1 MKIIGLVVFAL
12 STFFSIGQKSYYF
25 SDPLPPKG
33 KNDYE
38 IPKQF
43 YGTYS
48 SGNAA
53 RSYIVGPNG
62 IVILSTSISSINR
75 KTIRESSKYDVR
87 NGYIFGVVE
96 GDSVPCFLEG
106 EYYYFGVRNRDIL
119 VGPGSLNDLVK
130 LSNGKYILNFA
141 ENGLYVPSLFE
152 FSGNKMTV
160 KEFDYELETTVFNGI
175 ASQKEIPTDFGAM
188 VILSPTKKEFD
199 QLLFKNPFSQGK
211 VFERVKE

>member
-1 MKIIGLVVFAL
+1 MKIVGLVVFVL

-48 SGNAA
+48 SGSAG

-62 IVILSTSISSINR
+62 IVVVSTSISSINR

-87 NGYIFGVVE
+87 NGYIFGVVI
-96 GDSVPCFLEG
+96 GDSVPCYLEG
-106 EYYYFGVRNRDIL
+106 EYYYFGVKNRDIL

-141 ENGLYVPSLFE
+141 ENGLYVPSLIE
-152 FSGNKMTV
+152 FVGGKMIV
-160 KEFDYELETTVFNGI
+160 KEFDYELETNVFNDI
-175 ASQKEIPTDFGAM
+175 ALKKEIPTDFGAM
-188 VILSPTKKEFD
+188 VILTPTKKEFD
-199 QLLFKNPFSQGK
+199 QLLIKNPFSSGK
-211 VFERVKE
+211 TFEKVKD